1 MFVTEN
7 VPTIFKKGTLKLVPS
22 SEGGLRRVAEA
33 TCQIEP
39 FPYTLARE
47 LGDEIADHLFTDD
60 NEIRDELEA
69 VGLRVRAGL
78 QTVTVKPHE
87 DLQPVALLTP
97 VTIQDVRAKRMENK
111 DTGRSWLQFSFVLVF
126 SLEDKEARNFV
137 LDEFGKPLLWSFSGL
152 QRELLAQA
160 RLHDSIAAIVPSDDT
175 QVSIGVSGGEMHQ
188 IDPKAHREAA
198 RKLREQAKAH

>member
-7 VPTIFKKGTLKLVPS
+7 VPAIFKKGTLKLVPS

-39 FPYTLARE
+39 FPFTLARE

-69 VGLRVRAGL
+69 VELRVRAGL
-78 QTVTVKPHE
+78 QTVTVRPHE
-87 DLQPVALLTP
+87 DLQPVAMLTP
-97 VTIQDVRAKRMENK
+97 VTVQDVRAKRIENK

-137 LDEFGKPLLWSFSGL
+137 LDEFGKSLLWSFASM
-152 QRELLAQA
+152 QRELLNQA
-160 RLHDSIAAIVPSDDT
+160 ALHDSLARMVPDGTSMS
-175 QVSIGVSGGEMHQ
+175 VGISGGEMHEV
-188 IDPKAHREAA
+188 DPKAHREAA